1 MATFTAFC
9 QDVNGRGTVWIDTVQ
24 AGSVADA
31 IAAAFIACASAW
43 ETEPDSIHCLG
54 IAAGDVEILHWEDLQ
69 GV

>member
-9 QDVNGRGTVWIDTVQ
+9 QDVDGRGTIWIADVQ

-31 IAAAFIACASAW
+31 IAAAIIACASDW
-43 ETEPDSIHCLG
+43 ETNTDSVHCLG
-54 IAAGDVEILHWEDLQ
+54 IAAGDVEILHWEDLE